1 MKKPVLVAVAALLI
15 GGGAFAGSPY
25 LAASNLKAAA
35 VSGDAD
41 QIEANVDFPA
51 VRDSLK
57 SEMSAAMMQKLNS
70 DPEMKD
76 NPFAGLGMMMMP
88 AIVDKAVDAYVTPD
102 GIAAVIRGSKPNDAK
117 GSDGSTNPK
126 IEYDYEW
133 VNADR
138 FRVNLTNTQT
148 QQAGLA
154 LIFERRGVV
163 SWKLIKIDLDDS
175 FFEG

>member
-1 MKKPVLVAVAALLI
+1 MKKLVLVAVAALII
-15 GGGAFAGSPY
+15 GVGAYAGSPY

-35 VSGDAD
+35 VKGDAD

-57 SEMSAAMMQKLNS
+57 SQMSAAMMQKLNS

-88 AIVDKAVDAYVTPD
+88 AIVDRAVDAYVTPD
-102 GIAAVIRGSKPNDAK
+102 GLAAVIRGSKPNDAK
-117 GSDGSTNPK
+117 GSDGSTTPN

-133 VNADR
+133 VSSDR
-138 FRVNLTNTQT
+138 FRVNLTNIQK
-148 QQAGLA
+148 QQSGLA
-154 LIFERRGVV
+154 LVFERRGVV
-163 SWKLIKIDLDDS
+163 SWKLIKVDLDDS